1 MAYSVLS
8 YRILKNDQM
17 LVGSTIQREQVVRI
31 TCVCDTLDDL
41 PPIDLVTVPEGTMRL
56 AAGSRAHIIAT
67 SADYMLDSAGNWIQQ
82 LPPSAAATY
91 TKQEIDA
98 MIQDID
104 DNLADLQQD
113 LADLRT
119 DIATDRSVLAD
130 LIDSGSKNLLEM
142 TQTQTSITRTSGSSS
157 MTAVYDKS
165 AGTVTLTGQHYTRDA
180 AFAFEFYAGAAVD
193 TKPIPAG
200 TYHLSGSYP
209 GGSTN
214 TYRAVLT
221 GVSGAVDIG
230 NGAMFTLTASQYAA
244 WRILVSG
251 DCTLDGA
258 VFRPMICTQ
267 AAWTISQQFVP
278 YVPTLSDLYKMIKSY
293 HP

>member
-1 MAYSVLS
+1 MTVIADYIQTQP
-8 YRILKNDQM
+8 YTDQESTTHIRAH
-17 LVGSTIQREQVVRI
+17 LICDDQSDLPAPSAIPLYTLEIGSTAHVISDSTDWQMQS
-31 TCVCDTLDDL
+31 
-41 PPIDLVTVPEGTMRL
+41 G
-56 AAGSRAHIIAT
+56 GS
-67 SADYMLDSAGNWIQQ
+67 WIQQ
-82 LPPSAAATY
+82 LPPTAAATY

-98 MIQDID
+98 MILDID
-104 DNLADLQQD
+104 DNLADMQQD
-113 LADLRT
+113 LADIRT

-130 LIDSGSKNLLEM
+130 LIDSGAKNLLEM

-165 AGTVTLTGQHYTRDA
+165 AGTVTLTGQHYTGDA

-200 TYHLSGSYP
+200 TYHLSGAYP
-209 GGSTN
+209 GGSTSS
-214 TYRAVLT
+214 YRAVLT
-221 GVSGAVDIG
+221 GISGAVDIG
-230 NGAMFTLTASQYAA
+230 NGATFTLTASQYAA

-267 AAWTISQQFVP
+267 AAWAISQQFVP
-278 YVPTLSDLYKMIKSY
+278 YVPTLADLYKLVESY

>member
-8 YRILKNDQM
+8 YRILKNEQT

-31 TCVCDTLDDL
+31 TCVCDTVADL

-91 TKQEIDA
+91 SKQEIDT

-104 DNLADLQQD
+104 DNLSDLQQD
-113 LADLRT
+113 LADIRA
-119 DIATDRSVLAD
+119 DIATDRSVLAS
-130 LIDSGSKNLLEM
+130 LIDSGAKNLLEM

-157 MTAVYDKS
+157 VTAIYDKD
-165 AGTVTLTGQHYTRDA
+165 AGTVTLTGQHYTGDSTLI
-180 AFAFEFYAGAAVD
+180 FEFYSGAAAD
-193 TKPIPAG
+193 TKVLPAG
-200 TYHLSGSYP
+200 SYHMSGSLA
-209 GGSTN
+209 GGSTS
-214 TYRAVLT
+214 TYRAALTSISGTTDTGSGVDFVLT
-221 GVSGAVDIG
+221 EPH
-230 NGAMFTLTASQYAA
+230 YAA
-244 WRILVSG
+244 YRIFVSG
-251 DCTLDGA
+251 DCTFSGDI
-258 VFRPMICTQ
+258 FRPMICTQ
-267 AAWTISQQFVP
+267 DVWTISQQFVP
-278 YVPTLSDLYKMIKSY
+278 YVPTLADLYNLVKSY